1 MTLKDGIATLKE
13 RVNKQLE
20 FIKWLKSKK
29 MYTSMDSAYTM
40 NRMHKVWETTDK
52 KVYLVIGYS
61 GEHDSYQHWIA
72 KAFFDKDLADDY
84 RINCVAESGRI
95 KEAIKKLEVDSG
107 LGDTT
112 RFMDASL
119 LKDPVKFW
127 DDYTELAK
135 SHEFDPKFEFDAV
148 DMDYLIEE
156 IEVE

>member
-1 MTLKDGIATLKE
+1 MSLKDGIDNLRE
-13 RVNKQLE
+13 RVSKQLE
-20 FIKWLKSKK
+20 FIKWLKSEG
-29 MYTSMDSAYTM
+29 MYTPMDSAYTM
-40 NRMHKVWETTDK
+40 NRMHKVWETTHK
-52 KVYLVIGYS
+52 TLYLVLGYS

-84 RINCVAESGRI
+84 RINCVAEAGRI
-95 KEAIKKLEVDSG
+95 KDTIKKLEVDFG

-112 RFMDASL
+112 RFMDVSV

-127 DDYTELAK
+127 DDYTEITK

-148 DMDYLIEE
+148 YMDYLIEE